1 MVRVWLA
8 SAAFILLSLLSFP
21 SYAASEPLMTR
32 FDTMGSAARSCD
44 QGDQVMC
51 RVIANNLP
59 LIPSDVRDS
68 LRTKAQVACDQ
79 RVMDGCW
86 QLGLLMIVE
95 AAELRSEGDGRRA
108 LQRAKSLF
116 HDACQSGSAEAC
128 RQIIIDDGWLSPL
141 APDKPKLVAR
151 MKQLCDGN
159 LATACFSLGQALQI
173 GFNHFPLDPVQGRE
187 ALAKGCNLGE
197 ARACDLIA
205 RALEAHDMEWTG
217 PKAFP
222 ELFTIACDRG
232 SDGAC
237 VTLAKR
243 YTENPAL
250 PQDLALA
257 VKAWETGCSLG
268 NGTACAQYAQILLD
282 GVQRPA
288 DPMRAKALFVAA
300 CPSGPEAACFSASA
314 LFLKGEPTEQD
325 LARAHDMLLL
335 GCSKGPDP
343 ECAHIGD
350 VERRLI
356 AAGQH
361 IGARGPVLVQRVPPA
376 YPETH
381 AAFRSDV
388 QFTVAP
394 DGAIRGCSASGAG
407 AEIDRVVCMAVTKFV
422 YVPAIDTKGMN
433 QSTII
438 HMVFVGGSSRTTGV

>member
-1 MVRVWLA
+1 
-8 SAAFILLSLLSFP
+8 
-21 SYAASEPLMTR
+21 MTR
-32 FDTMGSAARSCD
+32 FDSMGSAARSCD

-68 LRTKAQVACDQ
+68 LRTKAQGACDQ
-79 RVMDGCW
+79 HIAEGCW

-95 AAELRSEGDGRRA
+95 AAALPSEGDGRRA
-108 LQRAKSLF
+108 LQKAKSLF
-116 HDACQSGSAEAC
+116 HDACQSGSTEAC

-151 MKQLCDGN
+151 MKQLCDAN
-159 LATACFSLGQALQI
+159 LATACFSFGQALQI

-205 RALEAHDMEWTG
+205 RALEAHDMEWSG

-237 VTLAKR
+237 VTLAER
-243 YTENPAL
+243 YTQDPAL
-250 PQDLALA
+250 PQALEHA
-257 VKAWETGCSLG
+257 AKAWETGCSLG
-268 NGTACAQYAQILLD
+268 NGTACAHYAQILLD

-300 CPSGPEAACFSASA
+300 CPSGPEAACFSAST
-314 LFLKGEPTEQD
+314 LLLKGEPDVQD
-325 LARAHDMLLL
+325 LARARDMLLL
-335 GCSKGPDP
+335 GCFKGPAL
-343 ECAHIGD
+343 ECAHVSD
-350 VERRLI
+350 VERHLI

-361 IGARGPVLVQRVPPA
+361 ISPRGPVLVQRVEPA
-376 YPETH
+376 YPQAH
-381 AAFRSDV
+381 AAFRSEV
-388 QFTVAP
+388 QFTVSP
-394 DGAIRGCSASGAG
+394 DGVVKGCSASGAG
-407 AEIDRVVCMAVTKFV
+407 AEIDGAVCAALSKFV
-422 YVPAIDTKGMN
+422 YVPAIDNRGIN
-433 QSTII
+433 QSTIV
-438 HMVFVGGSSRTTGV
+438 HMMFAGGSSGTAGV